1 MTYGTT
7 PIIRLEVGQMKL
19 SVLHVLSEQAL
30 ALDSDIRAAVEAY
43 CTPENIANVIATSVG
58 DILDRAVREE
68 VEQFYRNGYG
78 RRRVAEAVRAA
89 LGDSA

>member
-1 MTYGTT
+1 MAYITF
-7 PIIRLEVGQMKL
+7 PIVRLEVERMK
-19 SVLHVLSEQAL
+19 STVLHAFDEQAL

-43 CTPENIANVIATSVG
+43 CTPENIANVIAISVG

-68 VEQFYRNGYG
+68 VEQFYHNGYG